1 MANKPSRIGQQD
13 SVVWFNVPIGVCY
26 FKQATYS
33 DCCISKCWAIDF
45 GFYKF
50 VVCFVPVNTHR
61 YGFLTNTLTPAQV
74 LQAMAQLFVLAPGD
88 VRWGLMNLQGR
99 EPALMARLFTGG

>member
-1 MANKPSRIGQQD
+1 
-13 SVVWFNVPIGVCY
+13 
-26 FKQATYS
+26 
-33 DCCISKCWAIDF
+33 
-45 GFYKF
+45 
-50 VVCFVPVNTHR
+50 
-61 YGFLTNTLTPAQV
+61 LTNTLTPVQV